1 MVLACL
7 VGEVFRACIACNPL
21 ALPLHR
27 NSTKRRQ
34 APLRRWA
41 VVHMTPP
48 TLLVLLM
55 ASLAFRLSTYMGGH
69 MSSDPR
75 LVFALFGGLCLNRA
89 CEPFAAIQ
97 QFVHFGRLLSTR
109 TYLHIK

>member
-1 MVLACL
+1 MD
-7 VGEVFRACIACNPL
+7 G
-21 ALPLHR
+21 
-27 NSTKRRQ
+27 
-34 APLRRWA
+34 WA
-41 VVHMTPP
+41 VVHKTPP
-48 TLLVLLM
+48 AILVVLM

-75 LVFALFGGLCLNRA
+75 LVYALFGGLSLNRA

-97 QFVHFGRLLSTR
+97 PFVHFGRLLSTC